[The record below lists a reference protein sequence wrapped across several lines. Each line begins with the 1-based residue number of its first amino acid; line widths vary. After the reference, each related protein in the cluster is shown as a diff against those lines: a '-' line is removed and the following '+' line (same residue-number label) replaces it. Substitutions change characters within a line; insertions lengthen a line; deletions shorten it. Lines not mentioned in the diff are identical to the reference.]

1 MIRRWIVFL
10 AAVLGCLVLCMAY
23 QGWLAWLLLNAVLVL
38 PPLSLV
44 LSLPAMLTLSLTPTG
59 MGAVP
64 MGTPAA
70 LRARIRCPL
79 PAPVYTCRLRVTRT
93 TTGESW
99 ILSAGDPLPTDHCGQ
114 LLIRPDRCRVYDYLC
129 LFRMKLRRV
138 GEAELLVRPLPA
150 KTAPPRDLERF
161 LARGWQ
167 PKRGGGFS
175 ENHELRLYRPGDGL
189 NQIHWKLTAKTGKLM
204 IREPMEPRRGLAVVS
219 LDLSGTPDELDRKL
233 SRLLGLGG
241 YLLER
246 ELPFE
251 LRALTG
257 DGLRIRYIA
266 KPDDLTE
273 ALDELLRSEAAGE
286 GSILDRPIMASWYC
300 HIGGEPDED

>member
-10 AAVLGCLVLCMAY
+10 AAVLGCLVLYTAY
-23 QGWLAWLLLNAVLVL
+23 QGWLAWLLLLAVLLL
-38 PPLSLV
+38 PLLSLV
-44 LSLPAMLTLSLTPTG
+44 LSLPAMLTLTLTPVG
-59 MGAVP
+59 LGAVTR
-64 MGTPAA
+64 GSPAA

-79 PAPVYTCRLRVTRT
+79 PAPIYTCRLRVTRPL
-93 TTGESW
+93 TGESRL
-99 ILSAGDPLPTDHCGQ
+99 LSAGDPLPTEHCGQ

-129 LFRMKLRRV
+129 LFRLKIRRI
-138 GEAELLVRPLPA
+138 GESELLVRPQPSKA
-150 KTAPPRDLERF
+150 APPRDLERF
-161 LARGWQ
+161 LARSWQ

-204 IREPMEPRRGLAVVS
+204 IREPMEPRRGLAVITM
-219 LDLSGTPDELDRKL
+219 DLSGTPDELDRKL
-233 SRLLGLGG
+233 SRLLGLSG

-257 DGLRIRYIA
+257 DGLLIRHIA
-266 KPDDLTE
+266 RPGELTE
-273 ALDELLRSEAAGE
+273 ALDALLRSQAARE
-286 GSILDRPIMASWYC
+286 GSVLDRPMPASWHC
-300 HIGGEPDED
+300 HIGGEPDEA